1 MAAPISTLDRFIRTL
16 HRRLVVVRAA
26 EAAGLGTLAGCAI
39 ALLVI
44 PVLIWRHQ
52 PPLLP
57 AVVVVGLGAFGGL
70 LWNLSRRP
78 TRLQAAME
86 ADRQLELAD
95 LLGTAVGVRERGRGD
110 DPWEQT
116 VVALADATS
125 RQHTPSQVL
134 LNRLGARAWGG
145 IGLAAALV
153 FTLAAL
159 PSFPTGADASSDSRR
174 AGRPNRTAS
183 LDAPQR
189 AVGFANRPP
198 SKSAVSGSPSRIGT
212 ETRSMTAA
220 DSDDAGENEAN
231 RTGTD
236 TAPRGDAGGDRDGV
250 GGGTAK
256 ARQPGRPNPLA
267 TPPQGTPNR
276 PSVSPDGPT
285 AGGGNVTGSE
295 SGKTNPT
302 DSSTTANPSSGTANQ
317 NPWKSDSWPQDV
329 RRANEVIDSGA
340 IPDAYRDLVR
350 DYFDRS

>member
-1 MAAPISTLDRFIRTL
+1 MAAPTSNLDQFIRTL
-16 HRRLVVVRAA
+16 HRRLVIVRAV
-26 EAAGLGTLAGCAI
+26 EAAGLGALAGCAI
-39 ALLVI
+39 ALLLI
-44 PVLIWRHQ
+44 PLLIWRGQ

-57 AVVVVGLGAFGGL
+57 AVVVVGLGALGGL
-70 LWNLSRRP
+70 LWHLSRRP

-95 LLGTAVGVRERGRGD
+95 LLGTAVGVREARAGEG
-110 DPWEQT
+110 PWEQT
-116 VVALADATS
+116 VLALAEATT
-125 RQHTPSQVL
+125 RRHTPSQVL

-153 FTLAAL
+153 YTLAAL
-159 PSFPTGADASSDSRR
+159 PSFSTGADASSDSRR

-183 LDAPQR
+183 LDAPHR
-189 AVGFANRPP
+189 ATGSANRPP
-198 SKSAVSGSPSRIGT
+198 SNEAVSNVPSRIGT
-212 ETRSMTAA
+212 ETQSMTSA
-220 DSDDAGENEAN
+220 DPDDAGENEAN

-236 TAPRGDAGGDRDGV
+236 TGRRGDDGGDRDGV
-250 GGGTAK
+250 GGGAAK
-256 ARQPGRPNPLA
+256 ARQPGRLNPLV
-267 TPPQGTPNR
+267 TPPQGTVNR
-276 PSVSPDGPT
+276 ASVSPDGTT

-302 DSSTTANPSSGTANQ
+302 HSGTTANPSRTANQ
-317 NPWKSDSWPQDV
+317 TPPWKSDSWPQDV